1 MSVLWINLN
10 DQFILKYFH
19 KISALIFVFLLIK
32 LSVTNSTILIVG
44 NEELCQFYYIS
55 DIHMPNEGQITSHHT
70 IKTMVL

>member
-32 LSVTNSTILIVG
+32 IVS
-44 NEELCQFYYIS
+44 N
-55 DIHMPNEGQITSHHT
+55 
-70 IKTMVL
+70 K